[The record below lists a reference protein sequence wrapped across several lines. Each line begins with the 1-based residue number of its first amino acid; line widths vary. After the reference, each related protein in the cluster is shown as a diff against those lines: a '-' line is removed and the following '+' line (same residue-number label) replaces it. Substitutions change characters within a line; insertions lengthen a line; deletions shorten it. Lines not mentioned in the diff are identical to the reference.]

1 MATSIWAPV
10 LYLVIVVGGLGVFS
24 SLYRKRRARKEIEPY
39 FPPHAER
46 NAYVTLLQMSDPP
59 TPDSLLKSALIQRA
73 CEDVRRVIRIRDD
86 KPAMQNLLQK
96 GVVGD
101 DLWTALLAAEKE
113 LEAEILEVI
122 HEANSFMM
130 GWGQFIFSTAGEMVH
145 NEKVLKWMQDYPK
158 LRSEAETKYG
168 GKKKLTVTGSSASSS
183 SATSPTSTTPA
194 VKIESAPPQVKEEQS
209 QSAPSITS
217 DKSRPA
223 TPSLVPTKNGA
234 LAPPNAVD
242 AESVTS
248 MSDGE
253 LVSAPS
259 SPSKT
264 PKKSGKKGKKRK

>member
-1 MATSIWAPV
+1 
-10 LYLVIVVGGLGVFS
+10 
-24 SLYRKRRARKEIEPY
+24 
-39 FPPHAER
+39 
-46 NAYVTLLQMSDPP
+46 MSDPP

-158 LRSEAETKYG
+158 LRSEA
-168 GKKKLTVTGSSASSS
+168 GSFLL
-183 SATSPTSTTPA
+183 
-194 VKIESAPPQVKEEQS
+194 
-209 QSAPSITS
+209 
-217 DKSRPA
+217 
-223 TPSLVPTKNGA
+223 LVPKSPRM
-234 LAPPNAVD
+234 LIII
-242 AESVTS
+242 
-248 MSDGE
+248 
-253 LVSAPS
+253 VSLFLNIS
-259 SPSKT
+259 FQKLST
-264 PKKSGKKGKKRK
+264 EERRN